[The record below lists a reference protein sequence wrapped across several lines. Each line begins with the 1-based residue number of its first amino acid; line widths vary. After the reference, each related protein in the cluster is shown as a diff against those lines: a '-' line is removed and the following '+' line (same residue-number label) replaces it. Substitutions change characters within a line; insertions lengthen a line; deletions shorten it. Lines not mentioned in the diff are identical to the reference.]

1 MTQFSTFVLEKCG
14 PSCNQGGCK
23 AKFHCTMY
31 KCVIPHT
38 LIGWEQPSVGEFG
51 QNIDPFLP
59 HDQNPNKSYSTLT
72 LMLVTKRV
80 NKRGCIGCLL
90 WRCFDRNDVMIVQYL
105 FALTVGMQFS
115 KMFHQK
121 WLGWGE
127 SKSVDNNFLNTRL
140 WLVVSVKF
148 LSFWHHY
155 RCSLQKIIKGLS
167 FFKLLRRFELA
178 VWQNMKLR
186 KLNKWMR
193 MTRESTIYSF
203 PFAFSPLPL
212 AAFNALP

>member
-31 KCVIPHT
+31 NCVIPHT

-90 WRCFDRNDVMIVQYL
+90 WRCFDRNDVMIVQYYFICSHCRYAIFQDISRKMAWL
-105 FALTVGMQFS
+105 GREQISRQQFS
-115 KMFHQK
+115 NHLPVTCGFSEVFII
-121 WLGWGE
+121 L
-127 SKSVDNNFLNTRL
+127 T
-140 WLVVSVKF
+140 
-148 LSFWHHY
+148 
-155 RCSLQKIIKGLS
+155 SL
-167 FFKLLRRFELA
+167 
-178 VWQNMKLR
+178 
-186 KLNKWMR
+186 
-193 MTRESTIYSF
+193 
-203 PFAFSPLPL
+203 
-212 AAFNALP
+212 